1 MSLYDEKQQIIHSRR
16 ILLAKNIAMKK
27 WVLVVGILS
36 CGCPLVHAQHD
47 MDAILRLTG
56 ADCIEELDAD
66 EIERLDDLMERPVR
80 INQASSSVLIA
91 SGLFGHYRVVS
102 LIDYMTRHGDVMSLT
117 ELAGVDGF
125 GDDFVS
131 RVAPFISLEGGTLQQ
146 RPTWSDIRND
156 LAVKGAFRH
165 KDQPPGDWSYG
176 MKYRLQ
182 VGCMTAAVSASR
194 SYDCTRAS
202 PEYYSGSIAY
212 DFEKLRTK
220 VVAGDFHA
228 RFGQGLTLWSG
239 AFMTSLNAPSAFMK
253 KPSGITG
260 TWSFTGS
267 SALTGIASETAFD
280 RLRIAA
286 LVAFPQIKDPR
297 KPTEIMPVG
306 NITWLA
312 RSGHVGATYA
322 GGKISS
328 DAAFCL
334 RGVNIFGEAAYDL
347 AASNPAFLCGTEFS
361 ASERLRLAGLLRYI
375 PDDIYGAAFSGEF
388 KTSGQGSTGT
398 FSIDAICYPMGKGGE
413 DSHSM
418 QVKLLLNWDVFLAEG
433 LRLKVRLS
441 ERLRSWGYRF
451 RTDLR
456 ADLSYESGAFY
467 SAFRANGLHCAGLA
481 FVGYAEQGLRAQ
493 KVTMYLRQGVFF
505 VDDWE
510 DRIYVYE
517 RDAPG
522 SFNVP
527 AMYGRGWMA
536 SLVLSARLS
545 RNMKCYL
552 RLSRTSYSFMPEE
565 KRKPGKTELK
575 LQYVFRF

>member
-1 MSLYDEKQQIIHSRR
+1 M
-16 ILLAKNIAMKK
+16 AKNIAMRK
-27 WVLVVGILS
+27 WVLAVVIM
-36 CGCPLVHAQHD
+36 CGGWCLVHAQHD
-47 MDAILRLTG
+47 IESILRLTG
-56 ADCIEELDAD
+56 ADGAEELDAD
-66 EIERLDDLMERPVR
+66 EIERLTDLMERPVR
-80 INQASSSVLIA
+80 INQASSSVLTA
-91 SGLFGHYRVVS
+91 SGLFGPYRVAS
-102 LIDYMTRHGDVMSLT
+102 LMDYMSRHGDVMSLT

-131 RVAPFISLEGGTLQQ
+131 RVAPFISLEGGSLQQ
-146 RPTWSDIRND
+146 KPAWSDIRND

-165 KDQPPGDWSYG
+165 RDQPPGDWNYG

-182 VGCMTAAVSASR
+182 AGGMTASVAVSQ
-194 SYDCTRAS
+194 SYDRTTAA
-202 PEYYSGSIAY
+202 PEHYSGSVAY
-212 DFEKLRTK
+212 DFEKIRTK

-228 RFGQGLTLWSG
+228 RFGQALTLWSG
-239 AFMTSLNAPSAFMK
+239 SFMNSLNAPSAFMK

-280 RLRIAA
+280 RLRISA
-286 LVAFPQIKDPR
+286 LVAFPKIKDPR
-297 KPTEIMPVG
+297 KTTEIMPAG
-306 NITWLA
+306 NITWLT

-322 GGKISS
+322 SGKISS
-328 DAAFCL
+328 DAAFCV
-334 RGVNIFGEAAYDL
+334 RGVNLFGEAAYDL
-347 AASNPAFLCGTEFS
+347 GTGDPALLCGTEFS
-361 ASERLRLAGLLRYI
+361 ASEKLRLAGLLRYI
-375 PDDIYGAAFSGEF
+375 PNDLYGGAFSGEF

-413 DSHSM
+413 ESHSV
-418 QVKLLLNWDVFLAEG
+418 QVKALLNWDVFLAEG

-545 RNMKCYL
+545 RSMKCYA
-552 RLSRTSYSFMPEE
+552 RLSRTAYSFMPEE